1 MSPAAEE
8 LVPVV
13 DGVVSIAGEESE
25 RGVLERLVDVARTL
39 TAARFGVAL
48 LVGADGAPSALAH
61 QGMTSTEVSVLPHL
75 PRPVGLVGV
84 VLSGRTL
91 RLDDMRTHAEAVGLP
106 SAHTPMAAL
115 LALPVTHDGVV
126 LGALYL
132 TRPPGHGTFDDTH
145 EALARALTR
154 QAAVRVTSL
163 RARQRA
169 LEVVDVLAPLAGGG
183 RPDDR
188 SGTAPGEASTATSPV
203 VRRLLAAGRATTGLE
218 VTALSTL
225 EGGTQTFT
233 VVEAGPDVGPALQG
247 LVEGSSLDAA
257 DGYCSRVLDGTLPA
271 SVADVRSHPTLA
283 SLPVTEAFGVGAYC
297 SVPVHLPD
305 GTLYGTVC
313 GVGST
318 ASTPLTPGQLGAL
331 QTIADLVGA
340 HVAQELEQHR
350 RREDERR
357 TFTPHLDGRRRT
369 LVLQPIVD
377 LATGDVAGHEALSR
391 FTDPAGAPRR
401 PDHVFADAADLG
413 LGVELEQAAAADAL
427 ALLPHLPTGQYL
439 SVNLS
444 AAALLHPATHDLLAD
459 ALDPAHPRRLVVE
472 LTEHDRVQDYPTL
485 LTALAGLRARGL
497 LLAID
502 DTGAGYASLQHL
514 TRLEPDVIKLDIAF
528 VRAVH
533 TDPARRAIARAVI
546 GLSHE
551 LGATCVAEGVEDAAE
566 LAELRRLG
574 ATHAQG
580 FHLARPAPPDLPGPA
595 GTGVPRPRAPA
606 ALRTTPTASA
616 PPAP

>member
-1 MSPAAEE
+1 MSPTAGD

-48 LVGADGAPSALAH
+48 LVGADGTPTALAH

-84 VLSGRTL
+84 VLTGRTL
-91 RLDDMRTHAEAVGLP
+91 RLDDMRTHPEAVGLP

-145 EALARALTR
+145 EALARALAR
-154 QAAVRVTSL
+154 QAASRVTAL
-163 RARQRA
+163 RARQRT
-169 LEVVDVLAPLAGGG
+169 LDLVDALAPVAGGTPRG
-183 RPDDR
+183 SR
-188 SGTAPGEASTATSPV
+188 TATTPDEEEVSPV

-233 VVEAGPDVGPALQG
+233 AVEAGPHVGQALRG
-247 LVEGSSLDAA
+247 LVEGSSLAAA
-257 DGYCSRVLDGTLPA
+257 DGYCTRVLDGTVPA
-271 SVADVRSHPTLA
+271 SVPDVRSHPLLA
-283 SLPVTEAFGVGAYC
+283 TLPVTEALGVGAYC
-297 SVPVHLPD
+297 SVPVRLPD

-313 GVGST
+313 GAGST
-318 ASTPLTPGQLGAL
+318 PSTPLTPGQLGAL
-331 QTIADLVGA
+331 QTIADLIGA
-340 HVAQELEQHR
+340 HVAHQHEQRR
-350 RREDERR
+350 RRERERR
-357 TFTPHLDGRRRT
+357 TFVPHLDGRRRT

-377 LATGDVAGHEALSR
+377 LATGAVAGHEALSR
-391 FTDPAGAPRR
+391 FTDPAGAPRP
-401 PDHVFADAADLG
+401 PDRVFADAADLG

-444 AAALLHPATHDLLAD
+444 AAALLHPATHDLLAG
-459 ALDPAHPRRLVVE
+459 ALDPDHPRRLVVE
-472 LTEHDRVQDYPTL
+472 LTEHDQVRDYPTL
-485 LTALAGLRARGL
+485 MTALAGLRARGL

-514 TRLEPDVIKLDIAF
+514 TRLRPDVIKLDIAF

-580 FHLARPAPPDLPGPA
+580 FHLARPAPPDLTGPGS
-595 GTGVPRPRAPA
+595 TVPRPRTPA
-606 ALRTTPTASA
+606 ARRPTTTAG
-616 PPAP
+616 